1 MNHPEIIIFT
11 IASAITMANLVSCR
25 LSVSPAGIYDRPNS
39 LHRSRRAST
48 SDLLLMTNCT
58 DKFYEIFCSSSYGQ
72 NYIDQ
77 ITCDESVMYT
87 IYETEHMCRKNHNG
101 IYCGTLL
108 GPSAIATYIRG
119 NCSGNCSSE
128 CRSIIESNMDEIGC
142 CFNNDN
148 LDFHS
153 YFTRCQLNL
162 PSPCTG
168 SSLNYNITPNQCC
181 GLFDIEVTKSACD
194 NYLPI
199 IKCIQDENDCG
210 EELNIFGDL
219 ALNCSFSNGQYCF
232 EILKDLLQYETN
244 SKLLTFLNQVLLN
257 CTFTTALCH
266 TECTSTLGLLKDY
279 LGCCY
284 HYILV
289 HFPDLSALS
298 TLWELCNI
306 TTPEPCTHYGQNN
319 DLEYCNKND
328 LTDNPTDDPTD
339 NSKVELYTATI
350 VKNQTNECNGSDYL
364 MCNLALKINFGYFN
378 IFICL
383 FMACRK

>member
-1 MNHPEIIIFT
+1 MKQ
-11 IASAITMANLVSCR
+11 
-25 LSVSPAGIYDRPNS
+25 
-39 LHRSRRAST
+39 ST
-48 SDLLLMTNCT
+48 C
-58 DKFYEIFCSSSYGQ
+58 C
-72 NYIDQ
+72 
-77 ITCDESVMYT
+77 C
-87 IYETEHMCRKNHNG
+87 KNHNG

-108 GPSAIATYIRG
+108 GHTATATYIRG
-119 NCSGNCSSE
+119 NCSENCSSE

-153 YFTRCQLNL
+153 YFTRCQLTL

-168 SSLNYNITPNQCC
+168 SSLYISNITPNQCC
-181 GLFDIEVTKSACD
+181 GLFDLEVTNSACD

-199 IKCIQDENDCG
+199 VKCIQDESDCG
-210 EELNIFGDL
+210 EELNIFEDL
-219 ALNCSFSNGQYCF
+219 ALNCSFSNGEYCL
-232 EILKDLLQYETN
+232 EILKDLFQYETN
-244 SKLLTFLNQVLLN
+244 YKLLTFINLVSLN
-257 CTFTTALCH
+257 CTFTTALCP

-306 TTPEPCTHYGQNN
+306 TTPEPCTHYGRNN
-319 DLEYCNKND
+319 NLEYCNKID
-328 LTDNPTDDPTD
+328 LSDNPTDDPTDNPTDDPTD
-339 NSKVELYTATI
+339 NPTDDPTDNRTDDPTDNLKDNLTDRATPVYSSNTTTAKNVQAELYTVTI
-350 VKNQTNECNGSDYL
+350 VKNQRNECNRSDYL

-378 IFICL
+378 PFICL
-383 FMACRK
+383 LSSLFMALQK